1 MGKWYT
7 NNNSKQRE
15 ESMSSVNRAIILGR
29 LTRDVETRQTNN
41 GKTVANFAVATS
53 KKWNDKA
60 TGEPQEK
67 SEFHNIT
74 VFGSQA
80 DNASKYLS
88 KGSQVYIEGEIV
100 TDKWQDK
107 DGNNRYTTKI
117 NANNIT
123 FIGSKPQHNDALQN
137 ATNMVAKE
145 FNVSTDSSFAS
156 EDLPF

>member
-1 MGKWYT
+1 
-7 NNNSKQRE
+7 
-15 ESMSSVNRAIILGR
+15 MSSVNKAIILGR
-29 LTRDVETRQTNN
+29 LTRDVELRQTNN
-41 GKTVANFAVATS
+41 GNNVASFAVATS

-67 SEFHNIT
+67 SEFHNVT
-74 VFGSQA
+74 VFGRQA
-80 DNASKYLS
+80 ENASKYLA
-88 KGSQVYIEGEIV
+88 KGSQVYVEGEIV

-117 NANNIT
+117 NANVVNYL
-123 FIGSKPQHNDALQN
+123 GNNAQKNDALQN
-137 ATNMVAKE
+137 ATNMASKE